1 MSAIDKSY
9 ESAQAWFDA
18 AMGRPSLLD
27 EAGVRQRQAIADAHN
42 ACNGITDPAILADQQ
57 LYVQGR
63 MEIEEYER
71 YLLFKYGKA

>member
-9 ESAQAWFDA
+9 DNAQTWFDA
-18 AMGRPSLLD
+18 AMERATLLD
-27 EAGVRQRQAIADAHN
+27 EAGVLQRQAIADAHN
-42 ACNGITDPAILADQQ
+42 ACNNISDPAMLADQQ

-63 MEIEEYER
+63 MELEEYER